1 MSSNRYAI
9 ILIIYNLISKIN
21 IVMKTVL
28 FFSKRFF
35 KIARR
40 RKPLQQV
47 DLLHS
52 ARSDLY
58 HWLLALSW
66 QKFLL
71 LTTIFYLVTNIIFAT
86 AYLTAGDGI
95 ANAKPGSFK
104 DAFFFSI
111 QTLSTVGYGSMYP
124 ETIYA
129 QILVTIEVWTGLL
142 LLAILTGLMFARFS
156 RPTARVLFS
165 KVAVI
170 CPFNGVPTLM
180 FRTAN
185 QRENQILEAQIQV
198 SLVRNEISSE
208 GHFMRRFYD
217 LNLLRSQ
224 TPIFGLSWQVM
235 HPIDKNSPLF
245 GTSADI
251 LAQENAELWVTLT
264 GLDETFSQT
273 IHARYLYSYQDI
285 LWDMKL
291 VDIFLQ
297 ASDGK
302 YYIDINRFHD
312 VIAFYPKEVNSRV
325 KTSRVADQ

>member
-1 MSSNRYAI
+1 
-9 ILIIYNLISKIN
+9 
-21 IVMKTVL
+21 MKTA
-28 FFSKRFF
+28 FSFTKRFF

-47 DLLHS
+47 DLLHP
-52 ARSDLY
+52 AGSDLY

-71 LTTIFYLVTNIIFAT
+71 LTTIFYLVINIIFAS

-95 ANAKPGSFK
+95 ANAEAGSFK

-124 ETIYA
+124 ETFYA

-142 LLAILTGLMFARFS
+142 LVAILTGLMFARFS

-170 CPFNGVPTLM
+170 CSFNGVPTLM

-198 SLVRNEISSE
+198 SLVRNEISTE

-235 HPIDKNSPLF
+235 HPIDENSPFF
-245 GTSADI
+245 GKSSDS
-251 LAQENAELWVTLT
+251 LAQEDTELWVTLT

-273 IHARYLYSYQDI
+273 IHSRYLYSSQDI

-291 VDIFLQ
+291 ADIFLQ
-297 ASDGK
+297 GSDGK
-302 YYIDINRFHD
+302 YYVDINHFHD
-312 VIAFYPKEVNSRV
+312 VVPFYPKQVNSRV
-325 KTSRVADQ
+325 KTSHLIDK

>member
-1 MSSNRYAI
+1 MRKFKLTKFLFPRKSS
-9 ILIIYNLISKIN
+9 
-21 IVMKTVL
+21 
-28 FFSKRFF
+28 FSRQKSFLRPA
-35 KIARR
+35 KST
-40 RKPLQQV
+40 KPLQQV
-47 DLLHS
+47 DLLHP

-71 LTTIFYLVTNIIFAT
+71 LTTVFYLSINILFAC
-86 AYLTAGDGI
+86 AYLTARNGI
-95 ANAKPGSFK
+95 ANTEPGSFK

-124 ETIYA
+124 ETLYA
-129 QILVTIEVWTGLL
+129 QILVTLEVWTGLL
-142 LLAILTGLMFARFS
+142 LVAILTGLMFARFS

-165 KVAVI
+165 QVAVI
-170 CPFNGVPTLM
+170 CPFNEIPTLM

-208 GHFMRRFYD
+208 GHQMRRFYD
-217 LNLLRSQ
+217 LKLLRSQ

-235 HPIDKNSPLF
+235 HPIDESSPLF
-245 GTSADI
+245 SASAEK
-251 LAQENAELWVTLT
+251 LAQEDTEIWVTLT

-273 IHARYLYSYQDI
+273 IHARYSYTHHEI
-285 LWDMKL
+285 LWNMKL

-312 VIAFYPKEVNSRV
+312 VIPFNQQKNNSRELNLDDLR
-325 KTSRVADQ
+325 RVY

>member
-1 MSSNRYAI
+1 
-9 ILIIYNLISKIN
+9 
-21 IVMKTVL
+21 MKKFRPKQ
-28 FFSKRFF
+28 FFF
-35 KIARR
+35 RR
-40 RKPLQQV
+40 KPCFSRHQPFVDTRNPKKPLQQV
-47 DLLHS
+47 DLLHP
-52 ARSDLY
+52 AGSDLY

-66 QKFLL
+66 KNFLL
-71 LTTIFYLVTNIIFAT
+71 LTTGFYLSINILFAC
-86 AYLTAGDGI
+86 AYLTAGNGI
-95 ANAKPGSFK
+95 ANTEPGSLK

-111 QTLSTVGYGSMYP
+111 QTLSTVGYGLMYP
-124 ETIYA
+124 ETLYA
-129 QILVTIEVWTGLL
+129 QILVTLEVWIGLL

-165 KVAVI
+165 RVAVI

-198 SLVRNEISSE
+198 SLVRNEISCE
-208 GHFMRRFYD
+208 GHQMRRFYD
-217 LNLLRSQ
+217 LKLLRSQ

-235 HPIDKNSPLF
+235 HQIDESSPLF
-245 GTSADI
+245 ASSAE
-251 LAQENAELWVTLT
+251 LLSQENTEIWVTLT

-273 IHARYLYSYQDI
+273 IHARYSYSYQEI

-297 ASDGK
+297 APNGK

-312 VIAFYPKEVNSRV
+312 VIPFNPQQMNTAV
-325 KTSRVADQ
+325 KTSYSRSQKSEV

>member
-1 MSSNRYAI
+1 MK
-9 ILIIYNLISKIN
+9 KI
-21 IVMKTVL
+21 KH
-28 FFSKRFF
+28 KRFF
-35 KIARR
+35 FLEEHCFSIKKNFFNKVISQ
-40 RKPLQQV
+40 KPLQKV
-47 DLLHS
+47 DLLHP

-71 LTTIFYLVTNIIFAT
+71 LTSIFYLVINIFFAC
-86 AYLTAGDGI
+86 AYLTTGNGI
-95 ANAKPGSFK
+95 ANTEPGSFK

-124 ETIYA
+124 ETLYA
-129 QILVTIEVWTGLL
+129 QILVTLEVWAGLL
-142 LLAILTGLMFARFS
+142 LVAILTGLMFARFS

-170 CPFNGVPTLM
+170 CPLNGVPTLI

-217 LNLLRSQ
+217 INLLRSQ
-224 TPIFGLSWQVM
+224 TPMFGLSWQVM
-235 HPIDKNSPLF
+235 HPIDENSPLF
-245 GTSADI
+245 GASAEI
-251 LAQENAELWVTLT
+251 LAEEDTELWVTLT

-273 IHARYLYSYQDI
+273 IHARYSYTYRDI

-302 YYIDINRFHD
+302 YYIDISHFHD
-312 VIAFYPKEVNSRV
+312 VIPFHPKEVNSDHRRLTV
-325 KTSRVADQ
+325 RGK